1 MTSVSQ
7 RFFRSLSQALL
18 LALLLVGASACV
30 THETRPAPI
39 INARKATAPIPD
51 AELLDVSVQLFDANI
66 PQNEKQR
73 EKADIYPEVRKAEAR
88 FIPMKL
94 RDTLERTG
102 QWGQVRVVPEG
113 AQSVDVLV
121 KGKILEST
129 GMRMQLDIDVTD
141 ATGRAWLHKV
151 YEGMADTRAYKDTT
165 GKARDPFQNVY
176 STIAND
182 MLQLR
187 QNLMAADREA
197 IHRVA
202 DLRFASEL
210 APYAFK
216 DYLHA
221 DKNGQFQVVR
231 LPAQDDAIYERME
244 RLRDR
249 DYALVDTLNEHYSVF
264 AGNMNDSYNSWR
276 KYSYSEIEAEEETK
290 RSALN
295 RKLLGAAAIVG
306 GLIAGTQSNTYVGE
320 VAGTAAVF
328 GGIYAMKSGFD
339 KGAEVKMHRDSLKQ
353 LSESFQAEVQPMVVD
368 VEGRTLQL
376 KGSAEEQYQQWR
388 GLLKQLYENE
398 TGSPVHEP
406 HPVAQTRAEAR
417 PE

>member
-1 MTSVSQ
+1 MTSVS
-7 RFFRSLSQALL
+7 RSLLYSASRALL
-18 LALLLVGASACV
+18 LAVLLTGASACV
-30 THETRPAPI
+30 THETKPAPI
-39 INARKATAPIPD
+39 INAKKATAPIPD
-51 AELLDVSVQLFDANI
+51 AQLLDVSVQLFDANI
-66 PQNEKQR
+66 PENEKQR
-73 EKADIYPEVRKAEAR
+73 EKQGIYSEVRKAEAR

-113 AQSVDVLV
+113 AESVDVFV

-129 GMRMQLDIDVTD
+129 GMRLQLDIDVAD
-141 ATGRAWLHKV
+141 ATGRPWLHKV
-151 YEGMADTRAYKDTT
+151 YEGMADTRAYKDTS

-176 STIAND
+176 SNIAND

-187 QNLMAADREA
+187 QNLTAEDREA

-202 DLRFASEL
+202 DLRFASDL

-216 DYLHA
+216 EYLHA
-221 DKNGQFQVVR
+221 DKHGQFQVVR
-231 LPAQDDAIYERME
+231 LPAQDDAVYERME

-276 KYSYSEIEAEEETK
+276 KYSYSEIEAMEETK

-295 RKLLGAAAIVG
+295 RKLLGAAAILG
-306 GLIAGTQSNTYVGE
+306 GLVAGTQSNTYVGE

-388 GLLKQLYENE
+388 QLLKQLYENE
-398 TGSPVHEP
+398 TGMPVQEAK
-406 HPVAQTRAEAR
+406 PVEQRHAETR
-417 PE
+417 PQ